1 MKLPVMNE
9 YRLQVTFMGRT
20 VHLTPHEYG
29 ILKTLLQKPGH
40 LFTAEEIYREAWHAE
55 PYDCHPVISV
65 HIRHLREKLEADP
78 SHPSFIK
85 GLWGRG
91 YLFTA
96 GQ

>member
-1 MKLPVMNE
+1 MKLPEMNE
-9 YRLQVTFMGRT
+9 HSLQVTFMGKS
-20 VHLTPHEYG
+20 VHLTPREYG
-29 ILKTLLQKPGH
+29 ILRILLQKPGH

-65 HIRHLREKLEADP
+65 HIRHLREKLEPDP
-78 SHPSFIK
+78 SHPSCIK
-85 GLWGRG
+85 GLWGKG